1 MPAMAAAQLM
11 ASAHANEVG
20 FLMFRIKGSADLE
33 FGEVFLGYLI
43 SPKSS
48 PSQCLARI
56 GAVKNTSDY

>member
-1 MPAMAAAQLM
+1 MC
-11 ASAHANEVG
+11 SARGHANEVV

-48 PSQCLARI
+48 PSFSMLS
-56 GAVKNTSDY
+56 SDWCGEKHL